1 MQLFVFQDY
10 LKKMKLNKVSFLICA
25 LLFLIGFISCNQNN
39 NSQSLDQFTSGSY
52 PFIFDES
59 LSPILDQELYVFKS
73 IFTDAK
79 PDVTYKPENKILD
92 LILNNKAGF
101 AVMGRTLLPDEVKLL
116 TSRNLPPKIGKIAV
130 DAISLIAAKDSPDSV
145 MLLSEVKQL
154 FNKNNKNT
162 KNLVFDNPNSSVLN
176 YLKNISGVEQ
186 LKEKNIYALKS
197 SKEVIRYVATH
208 QNAIGFIS
216 YSWLTEP
223 DDDYAEAAKN
233 IKIVGI
239 KDDNIKNKLQEY
251 FKPTQSTIALKQ
263 YPLTRS
269 VYVIDCTGKVGLGT
283 GFAAFLQS
291 ERGQKII
298 LKSGLLPDSMPR
310 REINIKKSF

>member
-1 MQLFVFQDY
+1 MQLSVFPGY
-10 LKKMKLNKVSFLICA
+10 LEKMKLSNFIINTGILIFLITA
-25 LLFLIGFISCNQNN
+25 TSCNQSN
-39 NSQSLDQFTSGSY
+39 NSSSDQFTSGSY
-52 PFIFDES
+52 QFVFDES

-79 PDVTYKPENKILD
+79 PDVVYKPENKILD

-101 AVMGRTLLPDEVKLL
+101 AVMGRTLNPKEVKLL
-116 TSRNLPPKIGKIAV
+116 TNRNLPPKIGKVAV
-130 DAISLIAAKDSPDSV
+130 DAISLIVAKGSPDSL
-145 MLLSEVKQL
+145 MLLSQIKNL
-154 FNKNNKNT
+154 FYANTKNN
-162 KNLVFDNPNSSVLN
+162 KNLVFDNPNSSILN
-176 YLKNISGVEQ
+176 YLKNTFNITQ
-186 LKEKNIYALKS
+186 LKQKNIYALKS
-197 SKEVIRYVATH
+197 SKEVIKYVATH
-208 QNAIGFIS
+208 QNSIGFVS

-223 DDDYAEAAKN
+223 DEDYAEATKN
-233 IKIVGI
+233 IKIIGV
-239 KDDNIKNKLQEY
+239 KDERSNDNSKEY

-310 REINIKKSF
+310 REINIKKNF

>member
-10 LKKMKLNKVSFLICA
+10 LKKMKLNKVSFLIGA
-25 LLFLIGFISCNQNN
+25 LLFLIAFNSCNQNSSR
-39 NSQSLDQFTSGSY
+39 NSDKFTSGSY
-52 PFIFDES
+52 QFIFDES

-73 IFTDAK
+73 IFADAN
-79 PDVTYKPENKILD
+79 PNVIYQPENKILD
-92 LILNNKAGF
+92 LILNNEAGF
-101 AVMGRTLLPDEVKLL
+101 AVMGRTLLPEEVKIL
-116 TSRNLPPKIGKIAV
+116 TNRNLPPKIGKIAV
-130 DAISLIAAKDSPDSV
+130 DAISLIVSKDSPDSV
-145 MLLSEVKQL
+145 MLLSEVRHL
-154 FNKNNKNT
+154 LT
-162 KNLVFDNPNSSVLN
+162 KNSKILVFDNPNSSVLT
-176 YLKNISGVEQ
+176 YLKNISGVKQ

-197 SKEVIRYVATH
+197 SKEVIKYVAAH
-208 QNAIGFIS
+208 QNSIGFVS

-223 DDDYAEAAKN
+223 DEDYAQAVKN
-233 IKIVGI
+233 IKLVGI
-239 KDDNIKNKLQEY
+239 KDGNDKNKLQEY

-269 VYVIDCTGKVGLGT
+269 VYVVDCTGKLGLGT